1 MRTRGHSVSATKAAT
16 KPRLVAGAPYTEV
29 RSRDGK
35 LKREAALDA
44 REAALAAR
52 EAAVAERESAAQKLP
67 PAVEVKV
74 QVGL

>member
-1 MRTRGHSVSATKAAT
+1 M
-16 KPRLVAGAPYTEV
+16 